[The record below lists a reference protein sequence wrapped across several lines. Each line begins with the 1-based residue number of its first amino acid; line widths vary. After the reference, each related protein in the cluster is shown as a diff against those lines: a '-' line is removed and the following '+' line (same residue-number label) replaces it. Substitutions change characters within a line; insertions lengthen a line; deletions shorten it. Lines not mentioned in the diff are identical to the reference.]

1 VEFFVHCRDR
11 PDTAELRDR
20 LGEAHWSFMDGYAD
34 GMVARGPTLDPARE
48 RATGSVHIVDLPDA
62 AAARVFAYEEPNY
75 RAGVYRDA
83 TIRRWRNELGRT
95 MWDFAGTGGERFLVV
110 ADGRPGAG
118 FLARNRDRLIAYGP
132 LLSDDGAAEVGTV
145 MIVEQPGRADVEALV
160 GAEPLTG
167 VEIHEW
173 QPGGRPARNRVTP
186 TGDIVS
192 IELRGAW
199 TGNRGILHDGRRIVR
214 FHASDLWITCALS
227 FRDRWSP
234 QWRPHHFTWLYFHDE
249 AVSFAAGHRP
259 CGECR
264 RASYRDY
271 RDRWADSFGIPAPSA
286 REMNRRLHGE
296 RIVRGT
302 HRRRVHELPWPG
314 LPDGTFVHL
323 DAAPA
328 VVLGAHLTQWT
339 PEGYGT
345 RVRRPAAGTAQVIT
359 PPATVAVL
367 RAGYPV
373 QVDDSA
379 LPL

>member
-1 VEFFVHCRDR
+1 VEFFVYCRDR
-11 PDTAELRDR
+11 PGTAELRAR
-20 LGEAHWSFMDGYAD
+20 LGEAHWSFMDTYAD
-34 GMVARGPTLDPARE
+34 GMIARGPTMDAGRE
-48 RATGSVHIVDLPDA
+48 QATGSLHLVDLPDP

-75 RAGVYRDA
+75 RAGVYGEV

-95 MWDFAGTGGERFLVV
+95 MWDFAGTGGERFLVI
-110 ADGRPGAG
+110 ADGRPGEA
-118 FLARNRDRLIAYGP
+118 FLEDNRDRLIAFGP
-132 LLSDDGAAEVGTV
+132 LLSDDGAQVGV
-145 MIVEQPGRADVEALV
+145 AMAVEAPDRAAVEALV
-160 GAEPLTG
+160 AAEPLAR

-173 QPGGRPARNRVTP
+173 QFGGRPARNRVTP
-186 TGDIVS
+186 TGDIVATP
-192 IELRGAW
+192 LRGAW
-199 TGNRGILHDGRRIVR
+199 TGNRGILHEGRRIVR
-214 FHASDLWITCALS
+214 FHASDLWITCALE
-227 FRDRWSP
+227 FRGWWSP

-271 RDRWADSFGIPAPSA
+271 RDRWADELRVPVPSA
-286 REMNRRLHGE
+286 KDMNRRLHGE

-302 HRRRVHELPWPG
+302 HRRRVHELPWAG

-323 DAAPA
+323 DDAPA
-328 VVLGAHLTQWT
+328 VVLGAHLTRWT

-345 RVRRPAAGTAQVIT
+345 RVPRPAAGTARVIT

-379 LPL
+379 R